1 MKAFLYCSLLI
12 ILCSTSWSERGNPNC
27 SNFHQ
32 VSKNLFR
39 SAQPSRKNM
48 IELEEFGVKSI
59 INLRYRCSDQQEIKG
74 SSLKEFHIPI
84 PTKKMSYDDMVQA
97 MKAYHNAPKP
107 ALVHCRRGSD
117 RTGCFVACYRIL
129 YENYDKQRA
138 LDSLLNDG
146 KGYYKNLFPNL
157 SEFVEKLDVDQFKRD
172 VFEP

>member
-1 MKAFLYCSLLI
+1 MKALLFCFPLF
-12 ILCSTSWSERGNPNC
+12 ILCSTSLTEKTPSC

-32 VSKNLFR
+32 VSKDLFR
-39 SAQPSRKNM
+39 SAQPSKSDM
-48 IELEEFGVKSI
+48 LELEEYGIKSI

-74 SSLKEFHIPI
+74 STLKEYHIPI

-107 ALVHCRRGSD
+107 AIVHCRRGSD

-129 YENYDKQRA
+129 FEGYSKDRA
-138 LDSLLNDG
+138 LDSLHNDG

-157 SEFVEKLDVDQFKRD
+157 SEFIENLDVEQFRQD
-172 VFEP
+172 VMMP